1 MLCLEGDGNPDLQE
15 GLVGGE
21 KQPPDVPA
29 LLSLFL
35 LRAETEGK
43 GGKNPRDSQIW
54 RKPFLP
60 REMGFDHVGVDVSCI
75 CTTLSLRWLQAL
87 LSRLLLSPEE

>member
-15 GLVGGE
+15 GLMGDE

-43 GGKNPRDSQIW
+43 EGKNPRDSQVW
-54 RKPFLP
+54 RKPLLP
-60 REMGFDHVGVDVSCI
+60 REMGFDHVGVDVSRV
-75 CTTLSLRWLQAL
+75 CTLRLRWLQAL
-87 LSRLLLSPEE
+87 RNRLFLSPEE